1 MISSDK
7 RTFPEFLCSMIVC
20 VNAERVKRQKSTG
33 GEYQNVPFSYGTE
46 ESFRDGRKL
55 EDAMESSEF
64 NPPFPVP
71 DNLHSH
77 LVSAEAPFKLD
88 GLLFGTLSEI
98 HVYACI
104 FDGLS
109 VQAFCLDDMAHNMPV
124 IFVAYS
130 V

>member
-1 MISSDK
+1 MKSIISYCYIFGINGLCLDC
-7 RTFPEFLCSMIVC
+7 LCSMFVSMFVC

-55 EDAMESSEF
+55 EGAMESSEF

-77 LVSAEAPFKLD
+77 LVSAEAPF
-88 GLLFGTLSEI
+88 
-98 HVYACI
+98 
-104 FDGLS
+104 
-109 VQAFCLDDMAHNMPV
+109 
-124 IFVAYS
+124 
-130 V
+130 

>member
-1 MISSDK
+1 M
-7 RTFPEFLCSMIVC
+7 FVSMFVC

-77 LVSAEAPFKLD
+77 LVSAEAPFKLVWN
-88 GLLFGTLSEI
+88 LKYL
-98 HVYACI
+98 HVYAWI
-104 FDGLS
+104 FDSLS
-109 VQAFCLDDMAHNMPV
+109 VQAFRLDDMVHNMPV
-124 IFVAYS
+124 IFLAYP